1 MSNNSE
7 KPLAGKWFVVIGAA
21 GKLGPIWCSAIID
34 AGGKVIAMGINSTT
48 DLDLLKIYKDKPD
61 QILLIDQDI
70 TTELNQNSI
79 DSLNSAKISGVVLNA
94 GIDSIPGAG
103 YSDITK
109 FDYDFWQRILGT
121 NVAGVASILNH
132 LIPLL
137 GVDSSVVFIGSMYAV
152 VAPTPSLYSH
162 YNSGAGSV
170 KNPAYAASKAALISI
185 CNQYATHFGNSGI
198 RFNLLTLGGIEG
210 NQDDEFK
217 AKFKAKVPLAR
228 MGQASEIGDS
238 LIFLLSSQSSY
249 MTGQNLILDGGYT
262 KW

>member
-1 MSNNSE
+1 MSSNSE
-7 KPLAGKWFVVIGAA
+7 KPLAGKWFVVVGAA
-21 GKLGPIWCSAIID
+21 GKLGPIWCSTIINS
-34 AGGKVIAMGINSTT
+34 GGNVIALGIDSTA
-48 DLDLLKIYKDKPD
+48 DLDLLKIYENKPD

-70 TTELNQNSI
+70 TTELNENSI
-79 DSLNSAKISGVVLNA
+79 DALNSVKISGVVLNA
-94 GIDSIPGAG
+94 GIDSTPGAG

-109 FDYDFWQRILGT
+109 FDFDFWLRILGT
-121 NVAGVASILNH
+121 NVAGVVSILNQ

-137 GVDSSVVFIGSMYAV
+137 EVESSVVFIGSMYAV

-170 KNPAYAASKAALISI
+170 KNPAYGASKAALISI
-185 CNQYATHFGNSGI
+185 CNQYATHFGNTGF

-217 AKFKAKVPLAR
+217 TKFKEKVPLAR

-238 LIFLLSSQSSY
+238 LIFLLSSKSSY